1 MELSDDLR
9 CLFSSRIERRDGT
22 YVVEVP
28 ERELSLGDLEEG
40 SVYRVALL
48 GERGDADDDAG
59 ANASAESAG
68 GRRRGQEVPTP
79 PVDEGDVREV
89 EIVDIGE
96 QGDGIAKVERGYV
109 VIVPGGEMGDEVTVE
124 ITTVMDN
131 YAMGEIVDDDEPEDV
146 EDVHL

>member
-9 CLFSSRIERRDGT
+9 CLFSGRIERRDGA

-40 SVYRVALL
+40 GIYRVALL
-48 GERGDADDDAG
+48 ADHDAGETDDADGGERDRDRD
-59 ANASAESAG
+59 
-68 GRRRGQEVPTP
+68 RVPTP
-79 PVDEGDVREV
+79 PVEEGDRREV

-109 VIVPGGEMGDEVTVE
+109 VIVPGGEIGDEVTVE

-131 YAMGEIVDDDEPEDV
+131 YAIGEIREDASEDV
-146 EDVHL
+146 SDVRF

>member
-1 MELSDDLR
+1 MELSEELR
-9 CLFSSRIERRDGT
+9 CLFSGRIERRDGR

-40 SVYRVALL
+40 NVYRVALL
-48 GERGDADDDAG
+48 AGADGDAG
-59 ANASAESAG
+59 TGRESG
-68 GRRRGQEVPTP
+68 DRRDSDREVPTP
-79 PVDEGDVREV
+79 PVEEGDVREV

-109 VIVPGGEMGDEVTVE
+109 VIVPGGEIGDEETVE

-131 YAMGEIVDDDEPEDV
+131 YAIGEIAENTEESEDAS
-146 EDVHL
+146 DVPL

>member
-9 CLFSSRIERRDGT
+9 CLFSGRIERRDGA

-40 SVYRVALL
+40 GVYRVALL
-48 GERGDADDDAG
+48 AGRQESEQPSADGSNRGD
-59 ANASAESAG
+59 E
-68 GRRRGQEVPTP
+68 RVPRP
-79 PVDEGDVREV
+79 PVDEGDVRDV

-109 VIVPGGEMGDEVTVE
+109 VIVPGGETGDEVSVE

-131 YAMGEIVDDDEPEDV
+131 YAIGEIVEDEAEDV
-146 EDVHL
+146 EDVRL

>member
-1 MELSDDLR
+1 MELSEDLR
-9 CLFSSRIERRDGT
+9 CLFSSRIERRDGS
-22 YVVEVP
+22 YVIEVP

-48 GERGDADDDAG
+48 GERGTEDRGSAG
-59 ANASAESAG
+59 AGGES
-68 GRRRGQEVPTP
+68 RGQQRGQDVPTP
-79 PVDEGDVREV
+79 PVEEGDVREV

-109 VIVPGGEMGDEVTVE
+109 VIVPGGEMGDVVTIE

-131 YAMGEIVDDDEPEDV
+131 YAMGEIVEEEAEDV

>member
-9 CLFSSRIERRDGT
+9 CLFSGRIERRDGA

-40 SVYRVALL
+40 GIYRVALL
-48 GERGDADDDAG
+48 DDHDAEDPDDADRTDRD
-59 ANASAESAG
+59 SE
-68 GRRRGQEVPTP
+68 RVPRP
-79 PVDEGDVREV
+79 PVEEGDHREV

-109 VIVPGGEMGDEVTVE
+109 VIVPGGEIGDEVTVE

-131 YAMGEIVDDDEPEDV
+131 YAIGEIREEETEDV
-146 EDVHL
+146 SDVRF